1 MRSNN
6 IFSHREHRVHR
17 ENPLPFL
24 KNRFSLCAL
33 WLMVFAFSACGRE
46 PSHQS
51 QTYVFGTLVDISI
64 YGEEESR
71 AVKLASDIQ
80 QNFQR
85 LHHKLHAWDESS
97 DLSRVNRAFAAGEHA
112 VIDEELAMLIEDAK
126 ALSIQSDGLFNP
138 AIGGLIK
145 QWGFQGDSF
154 DPVVIDLAAIQ
165 KLVSK
170 NPQMDNISILRQET
184 GIEVKSSNPA
194 VRLDLGGYAKGYALD
209 RAVAYLKSQGVQNA
223 LVNIGGNVIAL
234 GRHGERNWR
243 VGIRHPRNTGAIAAL
258 DLEDGWAIGTSGD
271 YQRYFEL
278 NGVRYCHVLDPR
290 TGYPA
295 QHTLSVTVL
304 IPPGESNGTLSDVA
318 SKPIFITAP
327 EQRNMMATQMGI
339 THYLVIDDEGHV
351 EISPEM
357 KKRTQWNPNADGL
370 IKTPQ

>member
-1 MRSNN
+1 MLSG
-6 IFSHREHRVHR
+6 
-17 ENPLPFL
+17 
-24 KNRFSLCAL
+24 
-33 WLMVFAFSACGRE
+33 CGRE
-46 PSHQS
+46 PLHQS
-51 QTYVFGTLVDISI
+51 QSYVFGTLVDISI

-71 AVKLASDIQ
+71 ATTLANNIQ
-80 QNFQR
+80 QDFQR

-112 VIDEELAMLIEDAK
+112 VIDEELAKLIEDAK
-126 ALSIQSDGLFNP
+126 ALSIQSAGLFNP

-154 DPVVIDLAAIQ
+154 DPVVIDQAAIQ
-165 KLVSK
+165 NLVSK
-170 NPQMDNISILRQET
+170 NPQMDDISLLRQEK

-194 VRLDLGGYAKGYALD
+194 VKLDLGGYAKGYALD
-209 RAVAYLKSQGVQNA
+209 RAAAYLKSQGVQNA

-278 NGVRYCHVLDPR
+278 DGVRYCHVLDPR

-304 IPPGESNGTLSDVA
+304 TPPGESNGTLSDVA
-318 SKPIFITAP
+318 SKPIFISAP
-327 EQRNMMATQMGI
+327 AQRNMVATKMGI

-370 IKTPQ
+370 IKTP